1 MTKRKTVRPKRAGHK
16 IARPKQAESN
26 GQFLDGTIVIDI
38 RSGPYDGKTLRMD
51 ATVVNIAA
59 NRLIVKFGLKPGDD
73 GFYELPAEF
82 GIELCDRLKELG
94 YDSTPTIALHAWSKA
109 VDYWNMVQKKTS

>member
-1 MTKRKTVRPKRAGHK
+1 VTTRKKTPPRKRKVA
-16 IARPKQAESN
+16 AESN

-59 NRLIVKFGLKPGDD
+59 NRLITKFGIKPGDD
-73 GFYELPAEF
+73 GLFELPPEF

-109 VDYWNMVQKKTS
+109 VDYFNMVQKKTS